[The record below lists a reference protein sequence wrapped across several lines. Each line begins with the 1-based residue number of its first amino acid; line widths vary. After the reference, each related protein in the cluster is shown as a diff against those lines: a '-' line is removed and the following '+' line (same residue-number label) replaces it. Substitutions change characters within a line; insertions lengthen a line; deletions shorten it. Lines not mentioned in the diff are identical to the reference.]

1 MSFGGND
8 GRDIEQDMIVIEKI
22 MRARYCEK
30 GTSGIVMLNDG
41 KGTAKMF
48 TGTAIN
54 LFATASMGLGD
65 LIWRIGKRDKKIA
78 EEIADAL
85 ASAIRL
91 RFRQLSEEEGVK
103 EEIADALKAE
113 GITEEGL
120 RKMIL
125 DAMAKGGP
133 NGD

>member
-8 GRDIEQDMIVIEKI
+8 NRDIEQDMIVIEKI
-22 MRARYCEK
+22 MRARYCAK
-30 GTSGIVMLNDG
+30 GTSGIVLLRDG
-41 KGTAKMF
+41 KGDAKMF
-48 TGTAIN
+48 TGTAID
-54 LFATASMGLGD
+54 LLSTASMGLGD